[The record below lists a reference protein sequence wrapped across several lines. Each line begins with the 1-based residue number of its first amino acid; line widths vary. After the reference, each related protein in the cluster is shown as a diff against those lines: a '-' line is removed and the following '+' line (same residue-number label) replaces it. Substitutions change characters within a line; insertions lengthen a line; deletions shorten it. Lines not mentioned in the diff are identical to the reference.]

1 MASEVKGVDLLYH
14 EATFAESE
22 AERAKQT
29 CHTTAAQAANI
40 AKSADVGRLIIG
52 HYSSRYDEELELLNE
67 ARAVFP
73 NTDLTNEG
81 MTFDV

>member
-1 MASEVKGVDLLYH
+1 MAS
-14 EATFAESE
+14 TN
-22 AERAKQT
+22 
-29 CHTTAAQAANI
+29 TTAAQAANI

-67 ARAVFP
+67 ARAIFP

-81 MTFDV
+81 KTFDV

>member
-1 MASEVKGVDLLYH
+1 M
-14 EATFAESE
+14 
-22 AERAKQT
+22 
-29 CHTTAAQAANI
+29 
-40 AKSADVGRLIIG
+40 GRLIIG

-81 MTFDV
+81 KTFDV